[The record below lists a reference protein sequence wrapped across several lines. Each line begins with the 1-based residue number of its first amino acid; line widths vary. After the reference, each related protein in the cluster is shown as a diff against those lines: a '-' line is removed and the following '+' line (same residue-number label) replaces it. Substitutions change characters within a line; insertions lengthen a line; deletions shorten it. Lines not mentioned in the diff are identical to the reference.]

1 MARQRPIV
9 LCIEDGYARG
19 ALESHGYEVVT
30 ASSARE
36 ALSAL
41 SDCEVDAAILDGE
54 APGMNSA
61 PLVRRMK
68 QIKPHVPVLLLIS
81 RSATSPS
88 GKLPPADA
96 VVIKSESPGRLL
108 KALDHLLNVRFPFFT
123 RWFGNWKHR
132 VSA

>member
-1 MARQRPIV
+1 LARQRPTV

-30 ASSARE
+30 VSSARD

-54 APGMNSA
+54 APGVNSA

-68 QIKPHVPVLLLIS
+68 QIKPHIPVLLLIT
-81 RSATSPS
+81 RTTRIPS
-88 GKLPPADA
+88 GKIPAADA
-96 VVIKSESPGRLL
+96 VVMKSESPVRLL